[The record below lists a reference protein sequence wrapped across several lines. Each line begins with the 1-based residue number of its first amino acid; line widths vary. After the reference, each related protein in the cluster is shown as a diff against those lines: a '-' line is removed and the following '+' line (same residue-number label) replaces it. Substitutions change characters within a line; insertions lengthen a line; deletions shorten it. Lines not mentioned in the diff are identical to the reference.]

1 MKRIVTLCAV
11 LAGAACSSDSGTGST
26 PDAIDAG
33 EKAAVQSVL
42 SQGLAND
49 TTFTTLSIFV
59 FPFIDRATRQG
70 NAPGDSTKLVAVQLD
85 INAMRDTAHVVAQ
98 FSGILGWRGY
108 HASTHT
114 VDSVFFILGAGINP
128 PLDDSLRT
136 SFSPDTAGTGTGFV
150 FARTS
155 GGATTGWLARGGAF
169 HASAASYGNPQI
181 LSNSGLT
188 LKVYRG
194 TMNGDYHVIAKL
206 IPDSSTT
213 VTNQATFTGGI
224 HALKLGITGSF

>member
-1 MKRIVTLCAV
+1 
-11 LAGAACSSDSGTGST
+11 
-26 PDAIDAG
+26 
-33 EKAAVQSVL
+33 
-42 SQGLAND
+42 
-49 TTFTTLSIFV
+49 
-59 FPFIDRATRQG
+59 RQC
-70 NAPGDSTKLVAVQLD
+70 NAPGNSTKLVAVQLD

-155 GGATTGWLARGGAF
+155 AGAATGWLARRGAF
-169 HASAASYGNPQI
+169 HAGAASSGHPKI

-188 LKVYRG
+188 LKVYRV
-194 TMNGDYHVIAKL
+194 TMNGD
-206 IPDSSTT
+206 
-213 VTNQATFTGGI
+213 
-224 HALKLGITGSF
+224 